1 MTDIEK
7 DRFYE
12 LIFYQY
18 FNNRSSEQVQDP
30 KFWKTI
36 NTLCEAYDIDPVQIT
51 KAIRILSNPDDQPE
65 DIETYYL
72 ANKAEMSVRKI
83 NKVFGLYWQK
93 QILLAEKIKTDGNP
107 AIRRRVTDIMTRSS
121 IKEFINAIYDV
132 FGILGNISISS
143 F

>member
-1 MTDIEK
+1 MTDIER

-93 QILLAEKIKTDGNP
+93 QIALAEKIKTDGNP
-107 AIRRRVTDIMTRSS
+107 TIRRRVTDIMTRSS